1 MKILMLAPRFPY
13 PPTRGDCVRAWGQLD
28 YLARRHE
35 LWLACLNHRPPD
47 AAHERVVRARC
58 RDVYIAVRSNALALL
73 RGGAALLRGAAI
85 TRGYFSD
92 RRLRHVLAQWSAA
105 HEFDAV
111 LTFSSAMAP
120 YAGKARARRRVLDM
134 NDVDSFKWRVFARR
148 GAPLLRGVYALEA
161 ERMARNE
168 ARWMARH
175 DVCVLVNERERK
187 RLSSLRPVCATDVVR
202 TGLRLD
208 ALDKVPRTPP
218 PEPNVV
224 TIGSLSYG
232 PNVRAARW
240 FGQHAWP
247 LVRRAVPAAQWD
259 IVGREPSR
267 AVRRLAR
274 LPGVRVTGFV
284 PDVLPYLCRARVVV
298 NSTLDEIGVQTK
310 LIEALAAGKPAVVT
324 PQAAAGMAYDA
335 PPPFLVSGSPCGFAD
350 AVVRLLRDDA
360 LAARL
365 GARAREVAAAS
376 YDVDVEGARLEQW
389 LIGDPAAPPKPAR
402 PDRQRASAPQ
412 RKRKPLAIG
421 GAR

>member
-1 MKILMLAPRFPY
+1 
-13 PPTRGDCVRAWGQLD
+13 
-28 YLARRHE
+28 
-35 LWLACLNHRPPD
+35 
-47 AAHERVVRARC
+47 
-58 RDVYIAVRSNALALL
+58 
-73 RGGAALLRGAAI
+73 
-85 TRGYFSD
+85 
-92 RRLRHVLAQWSAA
+92 
-105 HEFDAV
+105 
-111 LTFSSAMAP
+111 
-120 YAGKARARRRVLDM
+120 
-134 NDVDSFKWRVFARR
+134 
-148 GAPLLRGVYALEA
+148 
-161 ERMARNE
+161 
-168 ARWMARH
+168 
-175 DVCVLVNERERK
+175 
-187 RLSSLRPVCATDVVR
+187 
-202 TGLRLD
+202 
-208 ALDKVPRTPP
+208 
-218 PEPNVV
+218 
-224 TIGSLSYG
+224 
-232 PNVRAARW
+232 VRAARW

-284 PDVLPYLCRARVVV
+284 PDVVPYLCRARVVV

-412 RKRKPLAIG
+412 RRRKPLAIG